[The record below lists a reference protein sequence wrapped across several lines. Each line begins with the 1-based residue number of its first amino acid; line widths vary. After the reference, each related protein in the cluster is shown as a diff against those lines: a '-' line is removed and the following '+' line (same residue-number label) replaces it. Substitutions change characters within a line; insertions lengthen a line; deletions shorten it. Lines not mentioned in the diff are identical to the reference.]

1 MNTEEKIEKLER
13 YGETVEL
20 DSNITAAA
28 KARVKELYGDKAKQ
42 SKRKGLKQLFWLI
55 PATCIIA
62 VIIGFSIYANQP
74 RFLDIGAVQYES
86 IQSVEQYNLENK
98 TEFLCFDIEQSMV
111 TTEKAVSAEDG
122 TFAFLRQSIVVMK
135 QTSMD
140 ILEFY
145 AVPSNIICS
154 TFSAY
159 EEIKNVQDY
168 AGVKLYFEEA
178 FKDDGTYMTLAR
190 FEYKKAKYYFKIQS
204 YGQNAV
210 FEYVD
215 TLLGNNG

>member
-42 SKRKGLKQLFWLI
+42 NKRKGLKQLFWLI

-74 RFLDIGAVQYES
+74 RFLS
-86 IQSVEQYNLENK
+86 IDDVK
-98 TEFLCFDIEQSMV
+98 TETIESVQVYNTENETEYLYLDIENAMTS
-111 TTEKAVSAEDG
+111 TEIAVSSTDG
-122 TFAFLRQSIVVMK
+122 TFAFIKQSVVVMK

-154 TFSAY
+154 TLDKFDIITTS
-159 EEIKNVQDY
+159 QDY

>member
-42 SKRKGLKQLFWLI
+42 SKRKGLKQLFWLV

-74 RFLDIGAVQYES
+74 RFLS
-86 IQSVEQYNLENK
+86 IDDVK
-98 TEFLCFDIEQSMV
+98 TEMIESVQVYNTENGTEYLYLDIENAMTS
-111 TTEKAVSAEDG
+111 TEIAVSSTDG
-122 TFAFLRQSIVVMK
+122 TFAFIKQSVVVMK

-140 ILEFY
+140 VLEFY

-154 TFSAY
+154 TLDKFDIITTS
-159 EEIKNVQDY
+159 QDY
-168 AGVKLYFEEA
+168 AGVKLYFEENLI
-178 FKDDGTYMTLAR
+178 DGVYITKAR
-190 FEYKKAKYYFKIQS
+190 FEYKNAKYYFNIQS
-204 YGQNAV
+204 YEQNAV